1 MPQRNGYKSH
11 RGRSGV
17 ARRVMTGGPSGTNG
31 IMPVRQVVWGVDNR
45 NRLVQVT
52 GTQAA
57 YYGGPIKGGSAPSAT
72 GFMVPPSS
80 SYIPYGA
87 FPMLDSVCQPRVNG
101 NPCTPSRNALGGAN
115 AYSGYRMNFSLFGP
129 AGGGPLL

>member
-11 RGRSGV
+11 HGRSAV
-17 ARRVMTGGPSGTNG
+17 ARRVMMSGFSSNG
-31 IMPVRQVVWGVDNR
+31 MMPVNQVVWGVNNR
-45 NRLVQVT
+45 NRLVRFT

-57 YYGGPIKGGSAPSAT
+57 NYGGPTKGGSAPSAT

-87 FPMLDSVCQPRVNG
+87 FPMLDSVCAPRVEG
-101 NPCTPSRNALGGAN
+101 NRCIPPWNAAGGSNAL
-115 AYSGYRMNFSLFGP
+115 STYRMNFSLSGP
-129 AGGGPLL
+129 AGGGPLM